1 MSAYRIEGDQMPQ
14 ATTRQ
19 GATPSTADGSLSDND
34 ATARRARGLA
44 LIVGAVVIVALIETK
59 TIPFYWF
66 PTLTGLTYMAA
77 AAAGRSRGT
86 LWAPGFVITSVGL
99 AAALWLRDGRPA
111 DSFQFLALAVMALG
125 LGGVLAG
132 LLAQLRGFSISAM
145 SVSLSVLLFGVF
157 ALLEQQAV
165 EPVAGKTWVYAA
177 LLVVWGAFELR
188 PARRS

>member
-1 MSAYRIEGDQMPQ
+1 MTRNS
-14 ATTRQ
+14 TTPDT
-19 GATPSTADGSLSDND
+19 ADSSTAAYDSS
-34 ATARRARGLA
+34 ARRARGIA
-44 LIVGAVVIVALIETK
+44 LIVGAVLIVALIETE

-66 PTLTGLTYMAA
+66 PTLTGLTYLAA

-86 LWAPGFVITSVGL
+86 LWAPGFIITAVGL
-99 AAALWLRDGRPA
+99 AAALWLRDGRMP

-132 LLAQLRGFSISAM
+132 LLAQARGFSISAM

-165 EPVAGKTWVYAA
+165 KPFTGQTWV
-177 LLVVWGAFELR
+177 
-188 PARRS
+188 